1 MSETNTQTEQTA
13 AAGHG
18 VPEITRRARLVVP
31 VSLGLVLVVMAV
43 LVIVLGVVPRMQARA
58 SLVQRTG
65 DRLAEKPRVSTVVAA
80 AAGADQK
87 IELPARLQA
96 VVSAAIYAREGG
108 YVKEIRA
115 DIGDRVRAGQV
126 LAIIDTPV
134 LDQQIR
140 SASANVATSRAKVVQ
155 AEAQAKSSELTIR
168 RLRSV
173 DAGVVSQQS
182 IDDAQGRADVDAAAL
197 AAAKTSLEAE
207 QANMQRLREQK
218 ELATIVA
225 PFAGEIGERGFDV
238 GDLVIADKTDSNKPV
253 FRVVDRA
260 QMRVFIDLPQS
271 AAVRVVP
278 GHKIRLTVRELPGKV
293 FEGEIVRIASAMDTS
308 TRTRLAE
315 ARVENP
321 ANELLPGMFAEV
333 QLTIPG
339 EARGVLV
346 PSEALLIRDGKAQ
359 LAVVK
364 DGKLEYRP
372 VTIGRDSGAKI
383 EILEGVAPGEEVVV
397 NMAKQAAAGAEVERV
412 AREGK

>member
-1 MSETNTQTEQTA
+1 MSEQTSIKHE
-13 AAGHG
+13 
-18 VPEITRRARLVVP
+18 VPTVGRRARLVVP
-31 VSLGLVLVVMAV
+31 VSFGLALVGFVM
-43 LVIVLGVVPRMQARA
+43 LVILLGVVPRMQARA

-65 DRLAEKPRVSTVVAA
+65 ERLAEKPRVSTTPAV

-96 VVSAAIYAREGG
+96 LVSAAIYAREGG

-115 DIGDRVRAGQV
+115 DIGDQVTAGQV

-140 SASANVATSRAKVVQ
+140 SANANVATSRARVVQ
-155 AEAQAKSSELTIR
+155 AEAQSKSSELTIK

-218 ELATIVA
+218 DLATIVA
-225 PFAGEIGERGFDV
+225 PFAGEIGERGYDV
-238 GDLVIADKTDSNKPV
+238 GDLVIADKTDSNKPIY
-253 FRVVDRA
+253 RVVDRA

-271 AAVRVVP
+271 AAVRVEP
-278 GHKIRLTVRELPGKV
+278 GHAIRLTVRELPGKD
-293 FEGEIVRIASAMDTS
+293 FNGEIVRIASAMDTS

-315 ARVENP
+315 ARVQNP
-321 ANELLPGMFAEV
+321 THALLPGMFAEV

-359 LAVVK
+359 VAVVK

-372 VTIGRDSGAKI
+372 VTIGRDSGANI
-383 EILEGVAPGEEVVV
+383 EILEGVTAGEDVVV
-397 NMAKQAAAGAEVERV
+397 NLAKQIAGGSAVEPV
-412 AREGK
+412 ARAEK